1 MESIKDDKV
10 NSEKVKYI
18 IPKKKCAKPFKENL
32 SSQTSHLVPMKN
44 HQNCFKG
51 NCPKW
56 PKVRNW
62 DSHGKILSQHKVYQS
77 SSKLYSF

>member
-18 IPKKKCAKPFKENL
+18 IPKKRYAKPFKENL
-32 SSQTSHLVPMKN
+32 SSQTLHLASMEN
-44 HQNCFKG
+44 HQKCFKG

-56 PKVRNW
+56 PKVKN
-62 DSHGKILSQHKVYQS
+62 
-77 SSKLYSF
+77 